1 MEMIAEQILST
12 CAKHGIGIVS
22 AQILL
27 AVAKNGI
34 IRAKDIRKHMI
45 PNEAYAIYMV
55 AAALCKN
62 GLLDR
67 HKEPGESYRYFV
79 TTAGMGI
86 VQAILDAQS
95 PAPAPDPAP
104 VHDPGPLLPL

>member
-1 MEMIAEQILST
+1 MIAEQILST

-27 AVAKNGI
+27 AVAKNGM

-45 PNEAYAIYMV
+45 PKKAYAIYMG

-67 HKEPGESYRYFV
+67 HKEPGVSYRYFI
-79 TTAGMGI
+79 TTAGMSI
-86 VQAILDAQS
+86 VQAILDAQT
-95 PAPAPDPAP
+95 PAPATAPAP
-104 VHDPGPLLPL
+104 SHDPGPLLPL